1 MKTKKMSTQ
10 KLLILFSIF
19 ILAAGMTTSVF
30 AADEKI
36 HVTTD
41 DHFTHYPHDSVQYP
55 AGYSFDIELENG
67 SVYYIKYDNEE
78 PIAKINPMFEL
89 AVEYEVEKYMGDSSV
104 SVNNIFGQ
112 KVGSL
117 TIEDDGEL
125 FTFPV
130 ENEFYITYTDGHK
143 VGLDDNAHEVD
154 KIFDKDGKQL
164 N

>member
-1 MKTKKMSTQ
+1 MKIKKVIIFSAI
-10 KLLILFSIF
+10 LIVALCMVT
-19 ILAAGMTTSVF
+19 AAS

-67 SVYYIKYDNEE
+67 SVYYIKYDNED

-89 AVEYEVEKYMGDSSV
+89 AVEYEVEKYFGDGDSV
-104 SVNNIFGQ
+104 DINNIFGA
-112 KVGSL
+112 KVGS
-117 TIEDDGEL
+117 ISVEDNGEL

-130 ENEFYITYTDGHK
+130 ENEFYITYTDGHQ
-143 VGLDDNAHEVD
+143 VGLDDNAKEVD